1 MADSWENDVKQWMTG
16 WMAAACLAAF
26 SIPAAADTIAGLYA
40 GAGFWRAGP
49 GGSIGGTAA
58 DVDALGLSSETNG
71 FVYVALEHPIP
82 TLPNVKL
89 QHTRL
94 STRGEGLLTRQFRL
108 DDVEFSAGETVSTD
122 LDLTHTDVVMYYE
135 LLDNVLSLDLGA
147 TLRVFDG
154 HARVAS
160 RSGTLSESVG
170 IDLVV
175 PMAYGRALIELPTG
189 LSLSATA
196 NFIGYSGNSLQD
208 LSAHVT
214 YGFDSALDVGVE
226 LGYRR
231 LALELDDDARTD
243 VSLDGPYVAVAVHF

>member
-1 MADSWENDVKQWMTG
+1 MKQWMKKL
-16 WMAAACLAAF
+16 MAAACLAAF
-26 SIPAAADTIAGLYA
+26 STPAAADTIVGLYA
-40 GAGFWRAGP
+40 GAGIWSAGP

-58 DVDALGLSSETNG
+58 DVDALGLSSETNA
-71 FVYVALEHPIP
+71 FVYVALEHPVP
-82 TLPNVKL
+82 ALPNVKL

-94 STRGEGLLTRQFRL
+94 GTRGEGLLTRQFRL

-122 LDLTHTDVVMYYE
+122 LDLTHTDAVMYYE
-135 LLDNVLSLDLGA
+135 LLDNVLSLDLGG
-147 TLRVFDG
+147 TLRVFTG

-160 RSGTLSESVG
+160 RSGTLSESVD

-175 PMAYGRALIELPTG
+175 PMAYGRALIELPAG
-189 LSLSATA
+189 FAISATA

-208 LSAHVT
+208 LSAHIA
-214 YGFDSALDVGVE
+214 YGFDSVVDVGVE

-231 LALELDDDARTD
+231 FALKLDDDAQTD